1 MLTKLI
7 IHFNVTWIN
16 FSIHYIYAMKEIYA
30 PLLLL
35 CFLLNQC
42 PQTFAQHEKFQK
54 TPYPK
59 IFFDEKSLANKTD
72 YLNHLID
79 TLPKDTKPNI
89 IIILADDLGQTDISR
104 YGNTT
109 YQTPH
114 IDQIG
119 KNGVTFSEAYITS
132 PVCSP
137 SRAGLLTGRYQQ
149 RFGHE
154 FQPQYRFLH
163 NRFEYT
169 IYSHFKALRPLAVEP
184 FNYCINT
191 EERLREGLPPSE
203 ITLAEL
209 LTKLNYQTAIIG
221 KWHLG
226 AAPFAQ
232 PCNRGFGYQYG
243 FYEAYTLYQNKKDT
257 NVVNCELKKSLMDEH
272 QWKDAAKAHS
282 NCAILRTCCETKREE
297 EYLTDKLTDEAIA
310 FINQNKEEPF
320 FLYLP
325 YNAPHAPLQ
334 APNSYYEKF
343 DYIKDPVKRI
353 YAAMISNLDDNIGR
367 LTQVL
372 DSLHLSDNTII
383 FFLSDNGGAT
393 YNGTTDN
400 APFRGGKLTNFE
412 GGIRIPF
419 LMQWKNHLPENT
431 FFNAPVI
438 SLDIFSTISEVLA
451 VSLPT
456 DRIYDGV
463 NLLPYINGINNHAP
477 HEALYWRSDYNKAI
491 RMGEWKLIVHEK
503 MNEKL
508 LFNIT
513 NDKIESTNVATQFP
527 AIVKQLEN
535 RLYLW
540 EKQMAKPLWPHL
552 IHYNY
557 EDKEGKYYFA
567 F

>member
-1 MLTKLI
+1 
-7 IHFNVTWIN
+7 
-16 FSIHYIYAMKEIYA
+16 MKMIS
-30 PLLLL
+30 PKILLLSLLITL
-35 CFLLNQC
+35 CF
-42 PQTFAQHEKFQK
+42 QTFAQQEKFQK
-54 TPYPK
+54 IHYPK
-59 IFFDEKSLANKTD
+59 IFFDEKALANKND
-72 YLNHLID
+72 YLNHYID
-79 TLPKDTKPNI
+79 TLPKNQKPNI
-89 IIILADDLGQTDISR
+89 IIILADDLGQTDISL
-104 YGNTT
+104 YGNTS

-119 KNGVTFSEAYITS
+119 KNGITFSEAYITS

-137 SRAGLLTGRYQQ
+137 SRAGILTGRYQQ

-163 NRFEYT
+163 NRFEYA
-169 IYSHFKALRPLAVEP
+169 IYSHFKPLRPLAVEP
-184 FNYCINT
+184 FNYYIKT

-257 NVVNCELKKSLMDEH
+257 NVVNCEIKNSLMDQH
-272 QWKDAAKAHS
+272 QWKDAAKPHS
-282 NCAILRTCCETKREE
+282 NCAILRNCCEAKREDE
-297 EYLTDKLTDEAIA
+297 FLTDKLTDEAIA
-310 FINQNKEEPF
+310 FINQHKEEPF

-334 APNSYYEKF
+334 APNTYYEKF

-353 YAAMISNLDDNIGR
+353 YAAMIANLDDNVGR
-367 LTQVL
+367 LNKVL
-372 DSLHLSDNTII
+372 DSLHLSENTII
-383 FFLSDNGGAT
+383 FFLSDNGGAA

-412 GGIRIPF
+412 GGIRVPF
-419 LMQWKNHLPENT
+419 MMQWKNHIPENKV
-431 FFNAPVI
+431 FESPVI
-438 SLDIFSTISEVLA
+438 SLDIFSTISDILHIK
-451 VSLPT
+451 LPS
-456 DRIYDGV
+456 DRTYDGV
-463 NLLPYINGINNHAP
+463 NLIPYVNGNNSNIP
-477 HEALYWRSDYNKAI
+477 HEALFWRSDYNKAI
-491 RMGEWKLIVHEK
+491 RIAEWKLIVHEK

-508 LFNIT
+508 LFNMAS
-513 NDKIESTNVATQFP
+513 DKIESKNVAAQFP
-527 AIVKQLEN
+527 AIIKSLEDK
-535 RLYLW
+535 LYLW

-557 EDKEGKYYFA
+557 EDKDGKYYYA